1 MPFMSQQDKITI
13 HKLLKHGRPR
23 EKGNRPLGRGPPR
36 LA

>member
-13 HKLLKHGRPR
+13 HELLKHGRPR
-23 EKGNRPLGRGPPR
+23 EKGNRPLSRGPLR